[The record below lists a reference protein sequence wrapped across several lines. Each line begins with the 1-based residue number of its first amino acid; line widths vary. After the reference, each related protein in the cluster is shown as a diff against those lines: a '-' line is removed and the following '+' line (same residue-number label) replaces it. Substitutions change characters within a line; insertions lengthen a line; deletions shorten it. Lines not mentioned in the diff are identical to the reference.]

1 MRLEALTPARLV
13 PAAELGGLTARTAS
27 PQTPGTD
34 ATESAGASLE
44 SSFSRPAAGS
54 QPSFGT
60 VLGQA
65 VERVNGLLGEAD
77 TQAQR
82 VATGETQDLHE
93 AMVALAE
100 ADLALQLTTRVSQKA
115 ISAYQEISRMQV

>member
-1 MRLEALTPARLV
+1 MRLEAVTPARLV
-13 PAAELGGLTARTAS
+13 PPAELGGMTARKAS
-27 PQTPGTD
+27 GTD
-34 ATESAGASLE
+34 GPQSDGISLE
-44 SSFSRPAAGS
+44 SSSPRAAAGS
-54 QPSFGT
+54 QPSFGQ

-77 TQAQR
+77 AQAQR
-82 VATGETQDLHE
+82 VATGETPDLHE

>member
-1 MRLEALTPARLV
+1 MRLEAVTPARLV
-13 PAAELGGLTARTAS
+13 PPAELGRLTAHTAS
-27 PQTPGTD
+27 PQPPGLQ
-34 ATESAGASLE
+34 ARESAGSSLASQ
-44 SSFSRPAAGS
+44 SPRAAAGS
-54 QPSFGT
+54 QPSFGE

-65 VERVNGLLGEAD
+65 LERVNGLLGEAD

-82 VATGETQDLHE
+82 VATGETLDLHE